1 MTGSIGKETKIERQV
16 SKETRQKRNER
27 SLEKDNEEVMTGM
40 LGLQKNTIK
49 EKWKISRETQLRK
62 NGRSI
67 EIDNEGG
74 LEGLRQTQWPQI
86 DSVKQTQREKM
97 REAKKFS

>member
-1 MTGSIGKETKIERQV
+1 
-16 SKETRQKRNER
+16 
-27 SLEKDNEEVMTGM
+27 MTGM

-74 LEGLRQTQWPQI
+74 LEGLR
-86 DSVKQTQREKM
+86 
-97 REAKKFS
+97 